1 MNPMPATEI
10 RIYGRVQG
18 VGFRYHTQKIARFL
32 NINGFV
38 QNEPDGSVLIHAEG
52 ERLDDF
58 IQWLYQGPPRAEVK
72 NIEFLSKSAKGY
84 TDFHIKRY

>member
-1 MNPMPATEI
+1 MNPKPAAVI

-18 VGFRYHTQKIARFL
+18 VGFRYHTQKYARFL
-32 NINGFV
+32 DVKGFV
-38 QNEPDGSVLIHAEG
+38 QNESDGSVLVHAEG

-58 IQWLYQGPPRAEVK
+58 IQWLYQGPPRADVK

-84 TDFHIKRY
+84 TDFSIRRY

>member
-1 MNPMPATEI
+1 MNPKPAAVI

-18 VGFRYHTQKIARFL
+18 VGFRYHTQKYARFL
-32 NINGFV
+32 DVKGFV
-38 QNEPDGSVLIHAEG
+38 QNESDGSVLVHAEG

-58 IQWLYQGPPRAEVK
+58 IQSLYQGPPRADVK

-84 TDFHIKRY
+84 TDFSIRRY